1 MSSETILLLAAAALV
16 AVLLLAWGVARRRRR
31 GATGDTSAAPPS
43 PSDRLRRGLTATRDR
58 LRAQLDAALG
68 QGPRPFDV
76 VMNDLEEALIGADVG
91 VKTTGVLL
99 ERVREQVRG
108 TVDAGAIRDALE
120 AAVEDM
126 VPADEPPSI
135 TGKPWVILVTGV
147 NGVGKTTTIGKLAA
161 LHVAQGRKVL
171 LVAADTFRAAAIEQL
186 AVWAERAGVE
196 IVRHKQGADPSA
208 VVFDGMKAAM
218 ARGADLVLVDTAG
231 RLHTRS
237 NLMDELRKVRRVI
250 GTEVPG
256 APHETL
262 LVLDATTGQNAISQA
277 RSFQEAVEVTGVVL
291 TKLDGTARGGVV
303 VPLRHELGLPV
314 RYVGVGEGIEDLR
327 PFDAR
332 VFTSTLFASEP
343 AGRRRSAAAAEVS
356 P

>member
-16 AVLLLAWGVARRRRR
+16 AMLLLAWGVARRRGRR
-31 GATGDTSAAPPS
+31 AVEGASAAPSS
-43 PSDRLRRGLTATRDR
+43 PADRLRRGLAATRDR

-108 TVDAGAIRDALE
+108 DAGAIRGALE
-120 AAVEDM
+120 AVVEGM
-126 VPADEPPSI
+126 VPADEPPAI

-196 IVRHKQGADPSA
+196 IVQHRQGADPSA
-208 VVFDGMKAAM
+208 VVFDGMKAAL
-218 ARGADLVLVDTAG
+218 ARGVDLVLVDTAG

-250 GTEVPG
+250 GAEVPG

-277 RSFQEAVEVTGVVL
+277 RTFQEAVEVTGVVL

-314 RYVGVGEGIEDLR
+314 RYIGVGEGIDDLR
-327 PFDAR
+327 PFDAQ
-332 VFTSTLFASEP
+332 VFTSTLFAAEP
-343 AGRRRSAAAAEVS
+343 AGRNQAAEATGES
-356 P
+356 S